1 MAFITG
7 LFVLGFQAVKGTL
20 KITFKNIIAGVALG
34 VPNYFSIYFLIQ
46 ALRGNGLES
55 STVFTIN
62 NVAIV
67 MFSTILGI
75 VIFKEKLIPKNWLG
89 VALAIISIILVASTI

>member
-1 MAFITG
+1 
-7 LFVLGFQAVKGTL
+7 
-20 KITFKNIIAGVALG
+20 
-34 VPNYFSIYFLIQ
+34 
-46 ALRGNGLES
+46 
-55 STVFTIN
+55 
-62 NVAIV
+62 